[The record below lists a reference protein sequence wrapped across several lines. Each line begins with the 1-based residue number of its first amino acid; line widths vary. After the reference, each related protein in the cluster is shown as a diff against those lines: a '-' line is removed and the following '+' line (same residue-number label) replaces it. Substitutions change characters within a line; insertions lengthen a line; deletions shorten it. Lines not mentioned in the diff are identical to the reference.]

1 MTRLLP
7 LMMLLLSALSAL
19 AVIPRRIY
27 HIASPAPHRHHCH
40 LSPLGSEAYGA
51 IEARIAISGSSGSTA
66 GPPAHGLR

>member
-27 HIASPAPHRHHCH
+27 HIATPLPLTATIANNPPH
-40 LSPLGSEAYGA
+40 GSQA
-51 IEARIAISGSSGSTA
+51 
-66 GPPAHGLR
+66 